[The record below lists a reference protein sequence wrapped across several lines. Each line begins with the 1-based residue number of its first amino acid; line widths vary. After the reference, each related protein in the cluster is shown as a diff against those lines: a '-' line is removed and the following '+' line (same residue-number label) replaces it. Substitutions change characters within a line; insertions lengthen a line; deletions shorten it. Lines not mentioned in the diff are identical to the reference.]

1 LAAHFAVTANRFGKA
16 SYAFSHKDKE
26 NVAKPTKD
34 PPMEHPT
41 VKFSFVLSV
50 ATNPRFLRY
59 IGAALGYHGGNTV
72 IEKQYFVRQA
82 GILFGLAKATK
93 DPKISAALLEKAAD
107 LKLQVDELGAPNLTP
122 LAPDFEP
129 PAM

>member
-1 LAAHFAVTANRFGKA
+1 
-16 SYAFSHKDKE
+16 
-26 NVAKPTKD
+26 
-34 PPMEHPT
+34 
-41 VKFSFVLSV
+41 
-50 ATNPRFLRY
+50 
-59 IGAALGYHGGNTV
+59 V
-72 IEKQYFVRQA
+72 IEKAYFVRQA

-107 LKLQVDELGAPNLTP
+107 LNLQVDELGAPNLTP

>member
-1 LAAHFAVTANRFGKA
+1 V
-16 SYAFSHKDKE
+16 
-26 NVAKPTKD
+26 
-34 PPMEHPT
+34 EHPT

-50 ATNPRFLRY
+50 ATNARFLRY
-59 IGAALGYHGGNTV
+59 IGAALGYHGGSPV
-72 IEKQYFVRQA
+72 IEKEYFVRQA

-107 LKLQVDELGAPNLTP
+107 LQLQVDELGAPNLTP